1 MKYYPIHMHL
11 HCSHEASA
19 SISSHMSLAK
29 SLGIDYIWITEH
41 DTRIGKPKGKYFS
54 FYFPERALYV
64 RMFNGR
70 LAGFQENEGNSGS
83 YEFVETDGAIL
94 LRAVANENE
103 RESLFFHS
111 KGKAHSDPLCARI
124 IVELTADIIK
134 QERGQ
139 VCVEFILSV
148 QPPTY
153 RQARIRYVFGDIPKD
168 EADGPIQY
176 LPFPKQEGGRYSF
189 LLSRDICEEIG
200 GLDNALCNF
209 NIIVENGAEIQIQ
222 SIDIYRELEYQKMRQ
237 AQIELAKKIGEKW
250 SVTPFVGFEVTRAG
264 NHKNCYSTK
273 VPLIE
278 YANFGNQV
286 SNAQAIAH
294 LQRYGGVYSWNHPLA
309 GHCVAG
315 KTKEEI
321 FETIACELIENRA
334 YGASLIEVGF
344 PYGRGNFEGE
354 YYLRLWDRL
363 SENGILITGNG
374 DSDNHHALAEGWTE
388 GNNFCSF
395 VGLYE
400 NELPTEENFIKAF
413 QRGTL
418 WAGNPVLIKNL
429 SFTGNGKEQGTLIRG
444 GQVCVEF
451 IATGIK
457 CGGYAVCISNGK
469 EIARKEIKN
478 GAVSGEWILAC
489 ERKYNFARL
498 EIYNEKNILI
508 AFSNPIYLVE
518 KNTEIKERV

>member
-1 MKYYPIHMHL
+1 MKYYQIHTHL

-19 SISSHMSLAK
+19 SIGSHMSLAK
-29 SLGIDYIWITEH
+29 SLGIEYIWITEH
-41 DTRIGKPKGKYFS
+41 DTRIGKAKGKYFS
-54 FYFPERALYV
+54 FCFSERALYA
-64 RMFNGR
+64 RTFDGR
-70 LAGFQENEGNSGS
+70 LAGFQENESNSGK
-83 YEFVETDGAIL
+83 YEFMDEDDSIL
-94 LRAVANENE
+94 LRAYANESE

-111 KGKAHSDPLCARI
+111 KGKVHSDPLCACVT
-124 IVELTADIIK
+124 VELTADIIK

-139 VCVEFILSV
+139 VCVEFILSA

-153 RQARIRYVFGDIPKD
+153 RQAKICYVLGEIPKVETD
-168 EADGPIQY
+168 EPIQY
-176 LPFPKQEGGRYSF
+176 LPFPKQEGGKYVF
-189 LLSRDICEEIG
+189 PLSHDACEEIG

-209 NIIVENGAEIQIQ
+209 NIIVENGAEIRIQ
-222 SIDIYRELEYQKMRQ
+222 GVNIYRELEYQKMRQ
-237 AQIELAKKIGEKW
+237 AQIELAEKIGKKW
-250 SVTPFVGFEVTRAG
+250 GVTPFVGFEVTRAG

-278 YANFGNQV
+278 YANFEKQV
-286 SNAQAIAH
+286 SNEQAIAH
-294 LQRYGGVYSWNHPLA
+294 LQKYEAVYSWNHPLA
-309 GHCVAG
+309 GVYDAN
-315 KTKEEI
+315 KSKEEI
-321 FETIACELIENRA
+321 LEMVARELIENRV

-344 PYGRGNFEGE
+344 PYGRGNFEVA
-354 YYLRLWDRL
+354 YYLRLWDKL

-413 QRGTL
+413 KRGTL
-418 WAGNPVLIKNL
+418 WSGNPVLIRSL
-429 SFTGNGKEQGTLIRG
+429 SFTGDGKEQGSLVRG
-444 GQVCVEF
+444 RQVRIEF
-451 IATGIK
+451 RATDIK

-508 AFSNPIYLVE
+508 AFSNPIYLVGE
-518 KNTEIKERV
+518 NTEIKERV